1 MKQLTGNLYS
11 IQSFKN
17 IPKATISS
25 LKKFKN
31 YLMKQEKYQEYRTS
45 KGFEE
50 TEEDELPSNH
60 EFGTLFSE
68 DELYGVL
75 SISIIKLINNSTE
88 KKVPNHFTQL

>member
-1 MKQLTGNLYS
+1 
-11 IQSFKN
+11 
-17 IPKATISS
+17 
-25 LKKFKN
+25 
-31 YLMKQEKYQEYRTS
+31 MKQEKYQEYLTS

-88 KKVPNHFTQL
+88 KKFYLITLLSF